1 MTRHVYGI
9 FADKDDAARAYQELT
24 AKCGAEH
31 CSVIVHEAYADA
43 TSDPRD
49 TRRGAI
55 GGAAIVGTAGAAIT
69 GLAAVGAGLLVV
81 GPLMVAG
88 FAVGSVYGALSGALS
103 GVADEHADKI
113 EARLREGKI
122 VVAAE
127 PQSLADAATIESVL
141 VRHHGEVPE
150 SAQDSSSG

>member
-1 MTRHVYGI
+1 MKRHVYGI
-9 FADKDDAARAYQELT
+9 FADKNDAARAYQELT
-24 AKCGAEH
+24 AKCGAER

-43 TSDPRD
+43 TADPRD
-49 TRRGAI
+49 MRRGAI
-55 GGAAIVGTAGAAIT
+55 GGAAIVGTAGAVIT

-103 GVADEHADKI
+103 GIADEHADKI

-127 PQSLADAATIESVL
+127 SQSQADATLIETVL
-141 VRHHGEVPE
+141 VQHHGEVPE
-150 SAQDSSSG
+150 SPLDASPG